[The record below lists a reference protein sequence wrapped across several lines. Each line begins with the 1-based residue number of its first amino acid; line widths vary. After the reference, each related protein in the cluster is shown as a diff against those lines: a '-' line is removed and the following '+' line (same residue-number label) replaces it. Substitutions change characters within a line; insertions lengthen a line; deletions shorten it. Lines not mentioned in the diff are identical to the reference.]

1 MVVVAAGNS
10 NTDAQYSTPAN
21 CAQAVTVASTGP
33 SGKRAYYSNYG
44 TLVDI
49 AAPGGSADLSGAFPL
64 AAARVRSTG
73 YSGRYAFGSGS
84 YTYTNMQ
91 GTSMAAPH
99 AAGLAALLYGVRSNA
114 SVSEILA
121 LMQSNVTVF
130 PADNGLTPC
139 NTSRCGNGI
148 ANARAAVA
156 AAKGIIPTPNRAQ
169 IKETAVSAKAT
180 NLAAKQRTAQA
191 KVFVKQTSVA
201 QQKTTRALVVAERAT
216 SVALQRT
223 ARSQIKETAVSARVT
238 KIAQRA
244 ATATAR
250 IIYRQE
256 TATAKA
262 SQP

>member
-1 MVVVAAGNS
+1 M
-10 NTDAQYSTPAN
+10 
-21 CAQAVTVASTGP
+21 
-33 SGKRAYYSNYG
+33 
-44 TLVDI
+44 
-49 AAPGGSADLSGAFPL
+49 
-64 AAARVRSTG
+64 
-73 YSGRYAFGSGS
+73 
-84 YTYTNMQ
+84 
-91 GTSMAAPH
+91 
-99 AAGLAALLYGVRSNA
+99 
-114 SVSEILA
+114 
-121 LMQSNVTVF
+121 
-130 PADNGLTPC
+130 
-139 NTSRCGNGI
+139 
-148 ANARAAVA
+148 
-156 AAKGIIPTPNRAQ
+156 
-169 IKETAVSAKAT
+169 SAKAT

-250 IIYRQE
+250 IIYRQQ